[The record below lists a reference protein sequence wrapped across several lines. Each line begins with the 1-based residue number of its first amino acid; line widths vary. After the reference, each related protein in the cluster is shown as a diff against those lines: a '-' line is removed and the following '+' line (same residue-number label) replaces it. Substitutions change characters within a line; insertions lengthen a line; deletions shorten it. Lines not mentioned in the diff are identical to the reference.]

1 MREDESLRLVVIDGQ
16 GGGMGRS
23 LIEQARADFKDLE
36 IIAVGTNALATGA
49 MLRAGANA
57 GATGESAVLYNCRRA
72 DVIMGPIGIALPYSI
87 LGEISPAMAEAVCL
101 SEAKKILLPVSK
113 CNVRIVG
120 IMEKPMARYVEDAIA
135 QPHAL
140 LEKAE

>member
-1 MREDESLRLVVIDGQ
+1 MRLVVIDGQ

-23 LIEQARADFKDLE
+23 LIERARADFGDLE

-57 GATGESAVLYNCRRA
+57 GATGESAVIYNCRRA
-72 DVIMGPIGIALPYSI
+72 DVIMGPVGIALPYSI
-87 LGEISPAMAEAVCL
+87 LGEISPAMAEAVCQ

-113 CNVRIVG
+113 CNVQIVG
-120 IMEKPMARYVEDAIA
+120 ITEKPMARYVEDALA
-135 QPHAL
+135 QLRILVEEP
-140 LEKAE
+140 K

>member
-1 MREDESLRLVVIDGQ
+1 MRLVVIDGQ

-72 DVIMGPIGIALPYSI
+72 DVIMGPIGIALP
-87 LGEISPAMAEAVCL
+87 L
-101 SEAKKILLPVSK
+101 SLIH
-113 CNVRIVG
+113 I
-120 IMEKPMARYVEDAIA
+120 
-135 QPHAL
+135 
-140 LEKAE
+140 

>member
-1 MREDESLRLVVIDGQ
+1 MRLVVIDGQ

-135 QPHAL
+135 QLHAL

>member
-135 QPHAL
+135 QLHAL